1 PASNLWETSS
11 LVPGATMPLHR
22 ARSHAPPILLIA
34 IALILPAGIGA
45 VLTDAAAAPPASCSI
60 RTGTPTAGAPR

>member
-1 PASNLWETSS
+1 
-11 LVPGATMPLHR
+11 MPLHR